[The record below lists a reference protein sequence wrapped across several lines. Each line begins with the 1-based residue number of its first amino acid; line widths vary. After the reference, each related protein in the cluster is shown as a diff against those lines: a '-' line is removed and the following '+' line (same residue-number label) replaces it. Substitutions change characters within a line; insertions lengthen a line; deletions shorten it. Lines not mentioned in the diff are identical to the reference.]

1 MEMELVQDYL
11 NKKVFSLVKQ
21 VLLCEEERKE
31 ILLELTTFENTANN
45 SRSGETFA
53 EVGRVLRRV
62 LENLVLTVN
71 VENIDNGEKE
81 DIQTV
86 IRKCRYFNRGY
97 CKYKEECKYYHSRHI
112 CEKYLENNICNND
125 RCTKRHP
132 KHCRYWARSPE
143 GCRYDACQYLHVKSK
158 QYSQDNQYQPE
169 GMSSEHNNCEDCE
182 IMDDSAYHV
191 RKRVVSFHGNSG
203 EDWSQCEQWDLS
215 LIHI

>member
-1 MEMELVQDYL
+1 MELIQDYL

-53 EVGRVLRRV
+53 EVGKYLRRV

-86 IRKCRYFNRGY
+86 YIAEQ
-97 CKYKEECKYYHSRHI
+97 EESWR
-112 CEKYLENNICNND
+112 
-125 RCTKRHP
+125 
-132 KHCRYWARSPE
+132 
-143 GCRYDACQYLHVKSK
+143 
-158 QYSQDNQYQPE
+158 
-169 GMSSEHNNCEDCE
+169 E
-182 IMDDSAYHV
+182 I
-191 RKRVVSFHGNSG
+191 
-203 EDWSQCEQWDLS
+203 
-215 LIHI
+215 